1 MSSEGRTLTVTAT
14 PEWVARSLIQIAR
27 RPATPD
33 EDDHLV
39 TIITGYFDQFH
50 AACRAS
56 RDAEVEELSSLAS
69 CERFRLALSAP
80 GIQKLVEEVK

>member
-1 MSSEGRTLTVTAT
+1 MTTTEGRTLTVTAT

-50 AACRAS
+50 AAGRAS
-56 RDAEVEELSSLAS
+56 RDAEVEELIETIQEL
-69 CERFRLALSAP
+69 RGRLYTIL
-80 GIQKLVEEVK
+80 GNTR